1 MGLWPFCIKENVS
14 HHEKGLAVVFFLI
27 FFRKSWMNSLS
38 LLHVCIP
45 ITYQTLMQFIVIH
58 YIWYFEALLT
68 REEFF
73 LLFRSKIISE
83 NVFLIFYKDVDTMER
98 LTKLDR
104 NFEPEMDATDVA
116 AEETDAS
123 IVQGEDA

>member
-1 MGLWPFCIKENVS
+1 
-14 HHEKGLAVVFFLI
+14 
-27 FFRKSWMNSLS
+27 
-38 LLHVCIP
+38 
-45 ITYQTLMQFIVIH
+45 MQFIVIH
-58 YIWYFEALLT
+58 YIWYFNALLA

-98 LTKLDR
+98 LTKLDW
-104 NFEPEMDATDVA
+104 NFEPEMDATGVA
-116 AEETDAS
+116 VEETDSS

>member
-1 MGLWPFCIKENVS
+1 MPNFN
-14 HHEKGLAVVFFLI
+14 AVHCHPLYMVFW
-27 FFRKSWMNSLS
+27 S
-38 LLHVCIP
+38 
-45 ITYQTLMQFIVIH
+45 IVG
-58 YIWYFEALLT
+58 EG
-68 REEFF
+68 RVFF

-83 NVFLIFYKDVDTMER
+83 NNFLIFYKDVDTMER

-116 AEETDAS
+116 VEETDAS